1 METQGPIVAFNLLNP
16 DGTYVGFAKVLVS
29 ILYLVLNTS
38 FTSNAAG
45 KTYHFANSTIWKIW
59 TQMSVTFDLESNLE
73 SSYSLESNCTDI
85 LPRVSYFNFWW
96 FVESHFGGCFCL
108 FAPKFW

>member
-1 METQGPIVAFNLLNP
+1 MLLGKHITLQIVLFEKSG
-16 DGTYVGFAKVLVS
+16 DTFFFLV
-29 ILYLVLNTS
+29 
-38 FTSNAAG
+38 
-45 KTYHFANSTIWKIW
+45 K
-59 TQMSVTFDLESNLE
+59 TFDLESNLE

-108 FAPKFW
+108 FAPKFWGGSGHL